1 MAKVYRPYFPEQDFL
16 LPPSLREWLPESH
29 LAYFVSDMIDQLD
42 LGEIERHYE
51 REERGHPPY
60 HPRMMT
66 KVLVYGYCVGVF
78 SSRRLERRLIEDVAF
93 RILAAGNEPD
103 FRTISEFRRI
113 HLKALEGLFVQVLQM
128 ARKLG
133 ALKLGRVAIDGSKIK
148 ANASKHKA
156 MSHERMLRDEQRLRE
171 EVKRLLAEAEQS
183 DKDEDKRFG
192 RSRRGDE
199 LPAELA
205 RREERLERIRE
216 ARQALEARA
225 RAEAEEKQKNK
236 KRNSDKDNKP
246 GTGSGRRRD
255 SKAKPRPEAQHN
267 FTDPD
272 SRIMKG
278 PDGFVQSYNAQIA
291 VEPVLQL
298 IVGQGLTQQENDK
311 RQLLPMIDAVRRQ
324 SGQRVR
330 EVLADSGYCSEAN
343 LRQVA
348 KKKIDL
354 YVATEKNKHNQ
365 PGQPNPLG
373 RIPKSATLVERMKRK
388 LRTKAGRAIYAGR
401 KTIVEP
407 VFGQIKQARGF
418 RQFLLRGVDKVRG
431 EWSLVCTTHNL
442 LKLYRLITA

>member
-113 HLKALEGLFVQVLQM
+113 HLKSLEGLFVQVLQM

-171 EVKRLLAEAEQS
+171 EVKRLLSEAEQS

-199 LPAELA
+199 LPAELL

-236 KRNSDKDNKP
+236 KQNSDKDSKP
-246 GTGSGRRRD
+246 GTGAGRRSA
-255 SKAKPRPEAQHN
+255 SKAKPSPKAQHN
-267 FTDPD
+267 FTDPE

-278 PDGFVQSYNAQIA
+278 PDGFVQGYNAQIA

-298 IVGQGLTQQENDK
+298 IVAQALTQQENDK

-354 YVATEKNKHNQ
+354 YVATEKNKHNLPEQ
-365 PGQPNPLG
+365 PHPLG
-373 RIPKSATLVERMKRK
+373 RIPKSATPVERMKRK

-442 LKLYRLITA
+442 LKLHRLITA